1 MKGWILKL
9 NVFVDAIEHVAEW
22 LNQYGNAVN
31 AVSTI
36 IATAIAVVGIIV
48 SCKSIGVANKANEIA
63 QKSFDY
69 SRKKDRQE
77 AERSQAVLVSAWVTP
92 FGVGSMIAQQRIIVA
107 VCNGGSQPVYN
118 AVVSMGAIQ
127 GAAPELIAGDGAVPI
142 GTLPPGKYKVRVPE
156 PPHGMH
162 TKFNASVG
170 FTDSRGLSWTRDAK
184 GNLIQTKEH
193 PYAYFKLSLPVK
205 DLEPLIPADN
215 RREL

>member
-92 FGVGSMIAQQRIIVA
+92 FGVGSMIAQQRIIVT

-162 TKFNASVG
+162 TKF
-170 FTDSRGLSWTRDAK
+170 SWLHRLK
-184 GNLIQTKEH
+184 GAFVVTGRQ
-193 PYAYFKLSLPVK
+193 
-205 DLEPLIPADN
+205 
-215 RREL
+215 R